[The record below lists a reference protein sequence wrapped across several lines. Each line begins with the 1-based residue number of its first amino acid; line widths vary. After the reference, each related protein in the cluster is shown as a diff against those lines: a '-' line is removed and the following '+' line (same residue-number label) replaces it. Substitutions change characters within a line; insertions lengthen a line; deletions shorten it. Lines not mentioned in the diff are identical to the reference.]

1 MTGEERT
8 TDYRASLAEGKPGAA
23 LRIVR
28 LEAGLP
34 LSKIAEQ
41 TLIPEWKLQDLEDDT
56 YDRIGAKTFL
66 NGYVRKYA
74 SLLKLDASEFVG
86 ALPEQMRSN
95 VAPAQSFTE
104 TAANATAPKP
114 RAKKS
119 GTKRRLPVIPV
130 VVFLIAAWAIA
141 VYFIED
147 VGPGDNEAGT
157 VEAASNIG
165 ELPNDEK
172 GAPPIDSADTEDRGD
187 FDGDT
192 SVQEIPVLLDLPE
205 ADLAPVVAT
214 QEPALEAESQVTPD
228 STDAT
233 PSQDRLNFTF
243 NDDCWLQVTDATG
256 KVVFAQLQTKG
267 DNLQLFG
274 ESPFSVMLGNAR
286 AVAIELNGAPVDI
299 NPVSNRKT
307 LRFTV
312 SS

>member
-1 MTGEERT
+1 MTGEDKI

-28 LEAGLP
+28 LDAGVP

-95 VAPAQSFTE
+95 VAPAQSYTE
-104 TAANATAPKP
+104 TAANATEPKS

-147 VGPGDNEAGT
+147 VGPGNNDAGQ
-157 VEAASNIG
+157 VEAASSID
-165 ELPNDEK
+165 ELPSDVK
-172 GAPPIDSADTEDRGD
+172 AALPADSADAEGAGD

-192 SVQEIPVLLDLPE
+192 SVQEIPVPLDLP
-205 ADLAPVVAT
+205 DTDVAPVIAT
-214 QEPALEAESQVTPD
+214 QEPALEPEPVPD

-233 PSQDRLNFTF
+233 PSQDRLDFTF

-274 ESPFSVMLGNAR
+274 EGPFSVMLGNAR
-286 AVAIELNGAPVDI
+286 AVAIQINGAPVDI
-299 NPVSNRKT
+299 NPASNRKT